1 MAKNNP
7 EEEAVQKSLQD
18 TPDNPPEQQQEAQG
32 GQTEQQPEVQD
43 NLPENQ
49 PEQQQDHPNTPPEAT
64 QPEGLLESKPDDANT
79 ATDKAETEKALGEQ
93 PNPPAQPV
101 LVPVASGEAPVEG
114 AEMVAVKTRNATRFY
129 RCGLEF
135 TREIRIVERSA
146 LDEAD
151 WQRLLAEP
159 NLTVQG
165 VVLMTPEAAY
175 DEDVPQ

>member
-1 MAKNNP
+1 MAKNKP
-7 EEEAVQKSLQD
+7 QDDAVQKPLQD
-18 TPDNPPEQQQEAQG
+18 TPDNPPEQQEAQG

-43 NLPENQ
+43 NLP
-49 PEQQQDHPNTPPEAT
+49 DTPPETT
-64 QPEGLLESKPDDANT
+64 QPEGLLESKPDDTNT

-101 LVPVASGEAPVEG
+101 LVPMASGEAPVEG
-114 AEMVAVKTRNATRFY
+114 AEMVAVKTRSAARFY

-146 LDEAD
+146 MDEAD

-165 VVLMTPEAAY
+165 VVLMTPEVAY
-175 DEDVPQ
+175 DGDVPQ

>member
-49 PEQQQDHPNTPPEAT
+49 LEQQQNHPNTAPNE
-64 QPEGLLESKPDDANT
+64 
-79 ATDKAETEKALGEQ
+79 AETEKALAEQ

-114 AEMVAVKTRNATRFY
+114 AEMVAVKTHNATRFY

-135 TREIRIVERSA
+135 TREIRIVERSTM
-146 LDEAD
+146 DEAD

>member
-18 TPDNPPEQQQEAQG
+18 TPDNLPEQQQEAQG
-32 GQTEQQPEVQD
+32 SQTEQQPEVQD

-49 PEQQQDHPNTPPEAT
+49 LEQQQNHP
-64 QPEGLLESKPDDANT
+64 ST
-79 ATDKAETEKALGEQ
+79 APNEAETEKALGEQ

-146 LDEAD
+146 MDEAD

-165 VVLMTPEAAY
+165 VVLMTPDAAY

>member
-1 MAKNNP
+1 MAKNKP
-7 EEEAVQKSLQD
+7 QDDAVQKPLQD
-18 TPDNPPEQQQEAQG
+18 TPDNPPEQQEAQG
-32 GQTEQQPEVQD
+32 GQTEQQPEAQD
-43 NLPENQ
+43 NLPETQ
-49 PEQQQDHPNTPPEAT
+49 PEQQQDHPDTPPETT
-64 QPEGLLESKPDDANT
+64 QPEGQLESKPAEADT
-79 ATDKAETEKALGEQ
+79 APNEAETEKTLGEQ

-114 AEMVAVKTRNATRFY
+114 AEMVAVKTRSAARFY

-135 TREIRIVERSA
+135 TCEIRIVERSA

>member
-49 PEQQQDHPNTPPEAT
+49 LEQQQDHPDTPPET
-64 QPEGLLESKPDDANT
+64 RPSEGQPGSKPDDTDT

-93 PNPPAQPV
+93 HNPPEQPV

-135 TREIRIVERSA
+135 TREIRIVDRSA
-146 LDEAD
+146 MDEAD

-165 VVLMTPEAAY
+165 VVLMASEAAY
-175 DEDVPQ
+175 DGDVPQ

>member
-1 MAKNNP
+1 MAKNKP
-7 EEEAVQKSLQD
+7 QDDAVKKPLQD
-18 TPDNPPEQQQEAQG
+18 MPDNPPEQQQEAQG

-49 PEQQQDHPNTPPEAT
+49 LEQQQNHPNTVPNE
-64 QPEGLLESKPDDANT
+64 
-79 ATDKAETEKALGEQ
+79 AETEKALGEQ

-114 AEMVAVKTRNATRFY
+114 AEMVAVKTHNATRFY

-135 TREIRIVERSA
+135 TREIRIVERSTM
-146 LDEAD
+146 DEAD

>member
-32 GQTEQQPEVQD
+32 GQTEHQPEVQD

-49 PEQQQDHPNTPPEAT
+49 LEQQQNHP
-64 QPEGLLESKPDDANT
+64 ST
-79 ATDKAETEKALGEQ
+79 APNEAETEKALGEQ

-114 AEMVAVKTRNATRFY
+114 AEMVAVKTHNATRFY

-146 LDEAD
+146 MDEAD

>member
-1 MAKNNP
+1 MAKNKP
-7 EEEAVQKSLQD
+7 QDDAVQKPLQD
-18 TPDNPPEQQQEAQG
+18 TPDNPPEQQEAQG

-49 PEQQQDHPNTPPEAT
+49 LEQQQNHPNTVPNE
-64 QPEGLLESKPDDANT
+64 
-79 ATDKAETEKALGEQ
+79 AETEKALGEQ
-93 PNPPAQPV
+93 PNPPAQPI

-114 AEMVAVKTRNATRFY
+114 AEMVAVKTHNATRFY

-146 LDEAD
+146 MNEAD

>member
-1 MAKNNP
+1 MAKNKP
-7 EEEAVQKSLQD
+7 QDDAVQKPLQD
-18 TPDNPPEQQQEAQG
+18 TPDNPPEQQEAQD
-32 GQTEQQPEVQD
+32 GQTEQQPEAQD
-43 NLPENQ
+43 SLPENQ
-49 PEQQQDHPNTPPEAT
+49 PEQQQDHPDTPPET
-64 QPEGLLESKPDDANT
+64 RPSEGQPGSKPDDTDT
-79 ATDKAETEKALGEQ
+79 APNEAETEEVLAEQ

-101 LVPVASGEAPVEG
+101 LVSVASGEAPVEG

-146 LDEAD
+146 MDEAD

-165 VVLMTPEAAY
+165 VVLMTPDAAY

>member
-7 EEEAVQKSLQD
+7 EEEVVQKSLQD
-18 TPDNPPEQQQEAQG
+18 TPDNPPEQQEAQG

-49 PEQQQDHPNTPPEAT
+49 LEQQQNHP
-64 QPEGLLESKPDDANT
+64 ST
-79 ATDKAETEKALGEQ
+79 APNEAETEKALGEQ

-114 AEMVAVKTRNATRFY
+114 AEMVAVKTHNATRFY

-146 LDEAD
+146 MDEAD

>member
-1 MAKNNP
+1 MAKNKP
-7 EEEAVQKSLQD
+7 QDDTVQKPLQG
-18 TPDNPPEQQQEAQG
+18 TPNNPPEQQEAQG

-101 LVPVASGEAPVEG
+101 LVPVASGEAPVES

-135 TREIRIVERSA
+135 TREIRIIERSTM
-146 LDEAD
+146 DEAD

-175 DEDVPQ
+175 DKDVPQ

>member
-49 PEQQQDHPNTPPEAT
+49 LEQQQDHPNTAPNE
-64 QPEGLLESKPDDANT
+64 
-79 ATDKAETEKALGEQ
+79 AETEKVLGEQ

-114 AEMVAVKTRNATRFY
+114 AEMVAVKTHNATRFY

-146 LDEAD
+146 MDEAD

>member
-49 PEQQQDHPNTPPEAT
+49 PEQQQDHPNTAPNE
-64 QPEGLLESKPDDANT
+64 
-79 ATDKAETEKALGEQ
+79 AETEKVLGEQ
-93 PNPPAQPV
+93 RNPPAQPV

-114 AEMVAVKTRNATRFY
+114 AEMVAVKTHNATRFY

-146 LDEAD
+146 MNEAD

-165 VVLMTPEAAY
+165 VVLMTPDAAY

>member
-18 TPDNPPEQQQEAQG
+18 TPDNLPEQQQEAQG
-32 GQTEQQPEVQD
+32 SQTEQQPEVQD

-49 PEQQQDHPNTPPEAT
+49 LEQQQNHPNTAPNE
-64 QPEGLLESKPDDANT
+64 
-79 ATDKAETEKALGEQ
+79 AETEKALGEQ

-114 AEMVAVKTRNATRFY
+114 AEMVAVKTHNATRFY

-146 LDEAD
+146 MNEAD

>member
-49 PEQQQDHPNTPPEAT
+49 LEQQQNHPNTAPNE
-64 QPEGLLESKPDDANT
+64 
-79 ATDKAETEKALGEQ
+79 AETEKALGEQ

-114 AEMVAVKTRNATRFY
+114 AEMVAVKTHNATRFY

-146 LDEAD
+146 MNEAD

>member
-1 MAKNNP
+1 MAKNKP
-7 EEEAVQKSLQD
+7 QDDAVQKPLQD
-18 TPDNPPEQQQEAQG
+18 TPDNPSEQQEVQG
-32 GQTEQQPEVQD
+32 GQTEQQLEVQD

-49 PEQQQDHPNTPPEAT
+49 PEQQQDHPDTPPETT
-64 QPEGLLESKPDDANT
+64 QSEGQLESKLAEADT
-79 ATDKAETEKALGEQ
+79 APNEAETEKTLGEQ

-114 AEMVAVKTRNATRFY
+114 AEMVAVKTRSAARFY
-129 RCGLEF
+129 RCGHEF

-146 LDEAD
+146 MDEAD

>member
-1 MAKNNP
+1 MAKNKP
-7 EEEAVQKSLQD
+7 QDDAVQKPLQG
-18 TPDNPPEQQQEAQG
+18 TPNNPPEQQEAQG
-32 GQTEQQPEVQD
+32 GQTEQQPEAQD

-49 PEQQQDHPNTPPEAT
+49 PEQQQDHPDTPPEAT

-114 AEMVAVKTRNATRFY
+114 AEMVAVKTHNATRFY

-146 LDEAD
+146 MNEAD

-165 VVLMTPEAAY
+165 VVLMTPEATY

>member
-18 TPDNPPEQQQEAQG
+18 TPDNLPEQQQEAQG
-32 GQTEQQPEVQD
+32 SQTEQQPEVQD

-49 PEQQQDHPNTPPEAT
+49 LEQQQNHP
-64 QPEGLLESKPDDANT
+64 ST
-79 ATDKAETEKALGEQ
+79 APNEAETEKALGEQ

-114 AEMVAVKTRNATRFY
+114 AEMVAVKTHNATRFY

-146 LDEAD
+146 MDEAD

>member
-18 TPDNPPEQQQEAQG
+18 TPDNPPEQQEAQG

-49 PEQQQDHPNTPPEAT
+49 LEQQQNHP
-64 QPEGLLESKPDDANT
+64 ST
-79 ATDKAETEKALGEQ
+79 ALNEAETEKALGEQ

-114 AEMVAVKTRNATRFY
+114 AEMVAVKTHNATRFY

-146 LDEAD
+146 MDEAD

>member
-49 PEQQQDHPNTPPEAT
+49 LEQQQDHPNTAPNE
-64 QPEGLLESKPDDANT
+64 
-79 ATDKAETEKALGEQ
+79 AETEKALGEQ

-146 LDEAD
+146 MDEAD

>member
-1 MAKNNP
+1 MAKNKP
-7 EEEAVQKSLQD
+7 QDDAVKKPLQD
-18 TPDNPPEQQQEAQG
+18 MPDNPPEQQQEAQG
-32 GQTEQQPEVQD
+32 GQTEQQP
-43 NLPENQ
+43 
-49 PEQQQDHPNTPPEAT
+49 
-64 QPEGLLESKPDDANT
+64 GSKPDDTDT

-93 PNPPAQPV
+93 HNPPAQPV
-101 LVPVASGEAPVEG
+101 LVPVASGEAPTEG
-114 AEMVAVKTRNATRFY
+114 AEMVAVKTRSAARFY

-135 TREIRIVERSA
+135 TREIRIVERSTM
-146 LDEAD
+146 DEAD

>member
-18 TPDNPPEQQQEAQG
+18 TSDNPPEQQQEAQG

-49 PEQQQDHPNTPPEAT
+49 LEQQQNHPNTAPNE
-64 QPEGLLESKPDDANT
+64 
-79 ATDKAETEKALGEQ
+79 AETEKVLAEQ

-114 AEMVAVKTRNATRFY
+114 AEMVAVKTHNATRFY

-146 LDEAD
+146 MDEAD

-165 VVLMTPEAAY
+165 VVLMTPDAAY

>member
-7 EEEAVQKSLQD
+7 EEEAVQKSLQY

-49 PEQQQDHPNTPPEAT
+49 LEQQQNHPNTAPNE
-64 QPEGLLESKPDDANT
+64 
-79 ATDKAETEKALGEQ
+79 AETEKALAEQ

-114 AEMVAVKTRNATRFY
+114 AEMVAVKTHNATRFY

-135 TREIRIVERSA
+135 TREIRIVERSTM
-146 LDEAD
+146 DEAD

>member
-49 PEQQQDHPNTPPEAT
+49 LEQQQDHPNTAPNE
-64 QPEGLLESKPDDANT
+64 
-79 ATDKAETEKALGEQ
+79 AETEKALGEQ

-114 AEMVAVKTRNATRFY
+114 AEMVAVKTHNATRFY

-146 LDEAD
+146 MDEAD

-165 VVLMTPEAAY
+165 VVLMTPDAAY

>member
-18 TPDNPPEQQQEAQG
+18 TPDNPPEQQEAQG

-49 PEQQQDHPNTPPEAT
+49 LEQQQNHPNIAPNE
-64 QPEGLLESKPDDANT
+64 
-79 ATDKAETEKALGEQ
+79 AETEKALAEQ

-114 AEMVAVKTRNATRFY
+114 ADMVAVKTHNATRFY

-135 TREIRIVERSA
+135 TREIRIVERSTM
-146 LDEAD
+146 DEAD

>member
-18 TPDNPPEQQQEAQG
+18 TPDNS
-32 GQTEQQPEVQD
+32 
-43 NLPENQ
+43 
-49 PEQQQDHPNTPPEAT
+49 PEQQQDHPNTAPNE
-64 QPEGLLESKPDDANT
+64 
-79 ATDKAETEKALGEQ
+79 AETEKVLGEQ

-114 AEMVAVKTRNATRFY
+114 AEMVAVKTHNATRFY

-146 LDEAD
+146 MDEAD

-165 VVLMTPEAAY
+165 VVLRTPEAAY

>member
-1 MAKNNP
+1 MAKNKP
-7 EEEAVQKSLQD
+7 QDDAVQKPLQD
-18 TPDNPPEQQQEAQG
+18 TPDNPPEQQEAQG

-49 PEQQQDHPNTPPEAT
+49 LEQQQNHPNTAPNE
-64 QPEGLLESKPDDANT
+64 
-79 ATDKAETEKALGEQ
+79 AETEKALGEQ

-114 AEMVAVKTRNATRFY
+114 AEMVAVKTHNATRFY

-146 LDEAD
+146 MDEAD

>member
-1 MAKNNP
+1 MAKNKP
-7 EEEAVQKSLQD
+7 QDDAVQKPLQD
-18 TPDNPPEQQQEAQG
+18 TTDNPPEQQEAQG

-43 NLPENQ
+43 NLPETQ
-49 PEQQQDHPNTPPEAT
+49 PEQQQDHPDTPPETT
-64 QPEGLLESKPDDANT
+64 QPEGLLESKPDDTNT

-101 LVPVASGEAPVEG
+101 LVPVASGKAPVEG
-114 AEMVAVKTRNATRFY
+114 AEMVAVKTRSAARFY

-146 LDEAD
+146 MDEAD

>member
-18 TPDNPPEQQQEAQG
+18 TSDNPPEQQQEAQG
-32 GQTEQQPEVQD
+32 GQTEQQPEVPD

-49 PEQQQDHPNTPPEAT
+49 LEQQQNHPNTAPNE
-64 QPEGLLESKPDDANT
+64 
-79 ATDKAETEKALGEQ
+79 AETEKVLAEQ

-114 AEMVAVKTRNATRFY
+114 AEMVAVKTHNATRFY

-146 LDEAD
+146 MDEAD

-165 VVLMTPEAAY
+165 VVLMTPDAAY

>member
-7 EEEAVQKSLQD
+7 EEDAVQKSLQD
-18 TPDNPPEQQQEAQG
+18 TPDNPPEQQ
-32 GQTEQQPEVQD
+32 
-43 NLPENQ
+43 
-49 PEQQQDHPNTPPEAT
+49 DHPDSPPETT
-64 QPEGLLESKPDDANT
+64 QSEGQPGGKPDGTDT
-79 ATDKAETEKALGEQ
+79 ATDKAETEKVLGEQ
-93 PNPPAQPV
+93 HNPPEQPV

-114 AEMVAVKTRNATRFY
+114 AEMVAVKTHNATRFY

-146 LDEAD
+146 MDEAD

-165 VVLMTPEAAY
+165 VVLMTPDAAY

>member
-1 MAKNNP
+1 MAKNKP
-7 EEEAVQKSLQD
+7 QDDAVQKPLQG
-18 TPDNPPEQQQEAQG
+18 TPNNPPEQQEAQG
-32 GQTEQQPEVQD
+32 GQTEQQPEA
-43 NLPENQ
+43 
-49 PEQQQDHPNTPPEAT
+49 PEQQQDHPDTPPET
-64 QPEGLLESKPDDANT
+64 RPSEGQPGSKPDDTDT

-93 PNPPAQPV
+93 HNPPAQPV

-114 AEMVAVKTRNATRFY
+114 AEIVAVKTRSAARFY

-135 TREIRIVERSA
+135 TREIRIVERSTM
-146 LDEAD
+146 DEAD

>member
-49 PEQQQDHPNTPPEAT
+49 LEQQQNHPNTAPNE
-64 QPEGLLESKPDDANT
+64 
-79 ATDKAETEKALGEQ
+79 AETEKALGEQ
-93 PNPPAQPV
+93 PNPPEQPV
-101 LVPVASGEAPVEG
+101 LVPVASSEAPGEG

-146 LDEAD
+146 MNEAD

-165 VVLMTPEAAY
+165 VVLMTPDAAY

>member
-7 EEEAVQKSLQD
+7 EEEAVQKPLQD

-49 PEQQQDHPNTPPEAT
+49 LEQQQNHPNTAPNE
-64 QPEGLLESKPDDANT
+64 
-79 ATDKAETEKALGEQ
+79 AETEKALGEQ

-114 AEMVAVKTRNATRFY
+114 AEMVAVKTHNATRFY

-146 LDEAD
+146 MDEAD

>member
-7 EEEAVQKSLQD
+7 EEDAVQKSLQD
-18 TPDNPPEQQQEAQG
+18 TPDNLPEQQQEAQG
-32 GQTEQQPEVQD
+32 SQTEQQPEVQD

-49 PEQQQDHPNTPPEAT
+49 LEQQQNHPNIAPNE
-64 QPEGLLESKPDDANT
+64 
-79 ATDKAETEKALGEQ
+79 AETEKALAEQ

-114 AEMVAVKTRNATRFY
+114 ADMVAVKTHNATRFY

-135 TREIRIVERSA
+135 TREIRIVERSTM
-146 LDEAD
+146 DEAD

>member
-1 MAKNNP
+1 MAKNKP
-7 EEEAVQKSLQD
+7 QDDAVQKPLQD
-18 TPDNPPEQQQEAQG
+18 TPDNPPEQQEAQG
-32 GQTEQQPEVQD
+32 GQTEQQPEAQD
-43 NLPENQ
+43 SLPENQ
-49 PEQQQDHPNTPPEAT
+49 PEQQQNHPNTAPNE
-64 QPEGLLESKPDDANT
+64 
-79 ATDKAETEKALGEQ
+79 AETEKVLAEQ

-146 LDEAD
+146 MDEAD

>member
-1 MAKNNP
+1 MAKNKP
-7 EEEAVQKSLQD
+7 QDDAVQKPLQD

-32 GQTEQQPEVQD
+32 GQTEQQPE
-43 NLPENQ
+43 
-49 PEQQQDHPNTPPEAT
+49 QQQDHPDTPPET
-64 QPEGLLESKPDDANT
+64 RPSEGQPGSKPDDTDT

-93 PNPPAQPV
+93 HNPPAQPV

-146 LDEAD
+146 MDEAD

>member
-49 PEQQQDHPNTPPEAT
+49 PEQQQDHPNTPPNE
-64 QPEGLLESKPDDANT
+64 
-79 ATDKAETEKALGEQ
+79 AETEKALGEQ

-114 AEMVAVKTRNATRFY
+114 AEMVAVKTRSAARFY

-135 TREIRIVERSA
+135 TREIRIVERSTM
-146 LDEAD
+146 DEAD

-165 VVLMTPEAAY
+165 VVLMMPEAAY

>member
-49 PEQQQDHPNTPPEAT
+49 LEQQQDPPNPAPNE
-64 QPEGLLESKPDDANT
+64 
-79 ATDKAETEKALGEQ
+79 AETEKVLGEQ

-146 LDEAD
+146 MDEAD

>member
-7 EEEAVQKSLQD
+7 DEEAVQKSLQD
-18 TPDNPPEQQQEAQG
+18 TPDNS
-32 GQTEQQPEVQD
+32 
-43 NLPENQ
+43 
-49 PEQQQDHPNTPPEAT
+49 PEQQQDHPNTAPNE
-64 QPEGLLESKPDDANT
+64 
-79 ATDKAETEKALGEQ
+79 AETEKVLGEQ

-114 AEMVAVKTRNATRFY
+114 AEMVAVKTHNATRFY

-146 LDEAD
+146 MDEAD